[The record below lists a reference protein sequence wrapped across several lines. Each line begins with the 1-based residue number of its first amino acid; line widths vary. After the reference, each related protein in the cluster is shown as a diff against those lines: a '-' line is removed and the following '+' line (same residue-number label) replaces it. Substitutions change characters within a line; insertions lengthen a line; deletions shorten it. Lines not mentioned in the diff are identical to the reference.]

1 MATQKNYFKDEQ
13 GNTHV
18 ARPRFP
24 NEVSINDT
32 SRGSM
37 PNNEKDANNFSLA
50 SLKSIVAALKSI
62 YNKIDESSLEK
73 MLSK

>member
-1 MATQKNYFKDEQ
+1 MATQQNYFKDDQ

-18 ARPRFP
+18 VRPRFP

-37 PNNEKDANNFSLA
+37 PNNEKDASHFSLA
-50 SLKSIVAALKSI
+50 SLKSIIASLKSI
-62 YNKIDESSLEK
+62 YKKIDESSLEK